1 MYVKEIAEIVKG
13 RLMDAVG
20 QENHIINDFETIYG
34 FVKSKNTAYFS
45 PNKVTWA
52 KELGRSKNAPEGN
65 DLIDK
70 SNGNIGLIITEN
82 YVEGME
88 HNVPQLIVDDS
99 VKALKTLAIHIRNQF
114 HNPVIAI
121 TGSMGKSLTR
131 MLISSLLQDYHV
143 LENRGNNN
151 IRAAIYANMLKL
163 IKNPDY
169 AVIETSLNAINNKEN
184 TAIYLRPDI
193 AIVTGIGA
201 AHFSTFQS
209 LEQIAELKARIFKGL
224 NHNGIAIINGE
235 TMFADYLKDKALEST
250 QNVLTYHKEHTA
262 DSDFSP
268 EFIQYHKGY
277 IELGLDEIQGIE
289 KYKLN
294 TISEGMVSN
303 ALAAF
308 LTLKELHLPINSE
321 YVESFKPFSK
331 ILAMKPI
338 KTLSHNVTLIDD
350 THNASLPAMINA
362 IHAFNSQTQF
372 FTGNKIIA
380 LGKINDLGHKSA
392 EVHAELVDVLTHS
405 IADYILC
412 LDIDLRPVV
421 NKIRNKHITWYPN
434 KDLLMNDLMHLC
446 NEDSL
451 ALLKSSSGGTEFPE
465 IAKALPQRLTH
476 FELADNFGDIF
487 EEMSHLGQSYMI
499 IDNKTNDIISSH
511 NVEQSQTIEGMGP
524 LLYYLKAMDDKLDN
538 ETITM
543 QEWVTNNDKHYTG
556 KQTDLFTLLES
567 MTLSPHP
574 SETYELVD
582 YLFKNFAN
590 RKRYTETLISKFDLS
605 NSIAINLTGRFRVKE
620 RQCYS
625 VLDLFKLYKAYK
637 YDLFKFNNMFI
648 LGLNYKS
655 GFIRGAEQTIIFT
668 SYTDLEELKGK
679 IKF

>member
-1 MYVKEIAEIVKG
+1 MYIKKIAEILKG

-20 QENHIINDFETIYG
+20 QENSIINDFETIYS

-52 KELGRSKNAPEGN
+52 KNLGRSKNAPEGN

-70 SNGNIGLIITEN
+70 SNEEIGLIITEN
-82 YVEGME
+82 YVENME
-88 HNVPQLIVDDS
+88 HKIPQLIVDDS

-121 TGSMGKSLTR
+121 TGSMGKSSTR
-131 MLISSLLQDYHV
+131 MLISSLLQDYQV

-151 IRAAIYANMLKL
+151 IRASIYANMLKL

-184 TAIYLRPDI
+184 TAVYLRPDI

-209 LEQIAELKARIFKGL
+209 LEQIAEIKSRIFKGL
-224 NHNGIAIINGE
+224 NHNGVAIINGE
-235 TMFADYLKDKALEST
+235 TMFADYLKDKALEYT
-250 QNVLTYHKEHTA
+250 QNILTYHKDNTV

-268 EFIQYHKGY
+268 KFIQYHKGY
-277 IELGLDEIQGIE
+277 IEIGLDEIQGIE

-308 LTLKELHLPINSE
+308 LTLKKLHRPINND

-372 FTGNKIIA
+372 FTGHKIIA
-380 LGKINDLGHKSA
+380 LGKINDLGHKST
-392 EVHAELVDVLTHS
+392 EVHAELVDVLNHS
-405 IADYILC
+405 NADYILC
-412 LDIDLRPVV
+412 LDNDLRPVV
-421 NKIRNKHITWYPN
+421 NKVRNKHIIWYPN
-434 KDLLMNDLMHLC
+434 KNLLMNDLIHIC
-446 NEDSL
+446 NDDSL
-451 ALLKSSSGGTEFPE
+451 TLLKSSSGGTEFPE
-465 IAKALPQRLTH
+465 IAKALPQRLTQ
-476 FELADNFGDIF
+476 FKLADDFGDIF
-487 EEMSHLGQSYMI
+487 EEMSQLGQSYMI
-499 IDNKTNDIISSH
+499 IDNKTNDIITSH

-524 LLYYLKAMDDKLDN
+524 LLYYLKAIDDKLDN
-538 ETITM
+538 KTLTM
-543 QEWVTNNDKHYTG
+543 QEWVTNNDKYYTG
-556 KQTDLFTLLES
+556 KQIDLFTLLES

-582 YLFKNFAN
+582 CLFQNFAN
-590 RKRYTETLISKFDLS
+590 RKRYTEALIAKFDLS

-625 VLDLFKLYKAYK
+625 VLDLFKLYKVYK

-655 GFIRGAEQTIIFT
+655 GFIRGSEQTIIFT
-668 SYTDLEELKGK
+668 SYTDIEQLKSK